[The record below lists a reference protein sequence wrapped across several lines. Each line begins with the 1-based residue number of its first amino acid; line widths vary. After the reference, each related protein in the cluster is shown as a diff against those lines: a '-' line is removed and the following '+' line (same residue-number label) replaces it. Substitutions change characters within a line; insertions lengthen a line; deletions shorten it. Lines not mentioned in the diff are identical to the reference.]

1 MSVDVIELAVAIELE
16 CAGLYEVFAKAFS
29 GNAELVYFWK
39 LYAEAERYHG
49 ATIRIHQMAVSGS
62 VDVDALEA
70 GPTEMAALLSR
81 IKDARA
87 RFEREAPSAAEAIRF
102 ARSIEETSSELHART
117 QLFKHAP
124 AFAEFF
130 AQMAE
135 EDEAHR
141 QALLTAERK
150 FGGHAAQA

>member
-1 MSVDVIELAVAIELE
+1 MGVDVIELAVAIELE
-16 CAGLYEVFAKAFS
+16 CAGLYEVFAKAFAS
-29 GNAELVYFWK
+29 NAELVYFWK

-49 ATIRIHQMAVSGS
+49 ATIRIHQMAVAGQ
-62 VDVDALEA
+62 VNVDALEA
-70 GPTEMAALLSR
+70 GPTEMQALLTR
-81 IKDARA
+81 IKEARV
-87 RFEREAPSAAEAIRF
+87 RFEREVPSAAEAIRF
-102 ARSIEETSSELHART
+102 ARGIEETSSELHART

-130 AQMAE
+130 SQMAE

-150 FGGHAAQA
+150 FGGMAEA